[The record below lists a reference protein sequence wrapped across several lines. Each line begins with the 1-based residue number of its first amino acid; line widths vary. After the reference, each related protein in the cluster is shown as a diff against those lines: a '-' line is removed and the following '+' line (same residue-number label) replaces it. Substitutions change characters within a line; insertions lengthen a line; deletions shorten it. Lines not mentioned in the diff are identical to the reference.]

1 MKDKKNFYING
12 KWQTPKS
19 KQLIEVVNPSTEE
32 KCAIITLGNKE
43 DVDIAVNSAKE
54 AYYSWAFSSKDE
66 RIKLLEK
73 LYENYKKRWA
83 DISEAIT
90 TEMGAPKDFATK
102 LQVVPE
108 LLI

>member
-12 KWQTPKS
+12 KWQAPKS
-19 KQLIEVVNPSTEE
+19 KQQIKVVNPSTEE

-54 AYYSWAFSSKDE
+54 AYISWAFSTKEE
-66 RIKLLEK
+66 RVKLLEK

-90 TEMGAPKDFATK
+90 TEMGAPKD
-102 LQVVPE
+102 LQ
-108 LLI
+108 LSFK

>member
-12 KWQTPKS
+12 KWQVPKS
-19 KQLIEVVNPSTEE
+19 KQQIEVINPSTEE

-43 DVDIAVNSAKE
+43 DIDIAVSSAKE
-54 AYYSWAFSSKDE
+54 AYNSWAFSTKEE

-108 LLI
+108 LLT